1 MGPGREDDV
10 WPELDWT
17 DGDTARDELGGLSPP
32 FVDDSMGLVFFFF
45 LCVFTFKAVLH
56 WVTWADYT
64 LIGYIAPGRKK
75 IELIA
80 QACIFFFT
88 ARSP

>member
-1 MGPGREDDV
+1 M
-10 WPELDWT
+10 
-17 DGDTARDELGGLSPP
+17 
-32 FVDDSMGLVFFFF
+32 
-45 LCVFTFKAVLH
+45 CVFTFKAVLH

-80 QACIFFFT
+80 QACIFFFLRPGAPNSFLFLVVRPLVAFLFQVVRPGAAGSVLVPT
-88 ARSP
+88 RC